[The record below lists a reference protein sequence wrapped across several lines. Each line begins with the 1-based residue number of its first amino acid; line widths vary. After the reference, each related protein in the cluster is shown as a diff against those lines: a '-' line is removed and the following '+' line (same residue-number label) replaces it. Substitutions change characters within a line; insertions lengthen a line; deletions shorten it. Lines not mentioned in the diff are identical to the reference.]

1 MSSPSPVVSSTTML
15 REQNNNTT
23 SNQNNNNNNGRLI
36 KANSF
41 SFRRRYF
48 LKSNDDPP
56 QSPHPLEDQHRLA
69 TFIRPQSQAQ
79 PKSPSPSTRT
89 TLSLRSFRSS
99 LDSNASGFAKRGGF
113 LDKNSNH
120 SYPTSPTTTTTT
132 ASIRSSSSTCST
144 PPVSP
149 SHRIPIFRNSM
160 PKTGV
165 SRAASTRMTGVQQLS
180 TSWEFIR

>member
-1 MSSPSPVVSSTTML
+1 MNAFDVRMMSSSSPVSL
-15 REQNNNTT
+15 REQNNNNNT
-23 SNQNNNNNNGRLI
+23 SNSHNNNNSGRLT

-48 LKSNDDPP
+48 LKSSNDDPP
-56 QSPHPLEDQHRLA
+56 TPPPSNDDSRQS
-69 TFIRPQSQAQ
+69 TFIRPQSQAIQ
-79 PKSPSPSTRT
+79 PRT

-99 LDSNASGFAKRGGF
+99 LDSNSGFTRKGF
-113 LDKNSNH
+113 VDKNSNH
-120 SYPTSPTTTTTT
+120 SYPTSPTSTNST
-132 ASIRSSSSTCST
+132 IRTSSSSCST

-149 SHRIPIFRNSM
+149 HRIPIFRNSM

-165 SRAASTRMTGVQQLS
+165 SSGRGAALNRMTGVQQLS